1 LEGGGMEHISV
12 AINQSD
18 KVGLFEDK
26 QPCIRR
32 YAPTKLQLSLVA
44 SVDIPNYKGLSGSE
58 FKDRYLVIVD
68 HFEKGSEVTIQLQLT
83 DCVTTIISVLQIMP
97 AI

>member
-1 LEGGGMEHISV
+1 MEHISV
-12 AINQSD
+12 TINQSNQ
-18 KVGLFEDK
+18 VGLFEDK

-32 YAPTKLQLSLVA
+32 YAPTELQLSLVA
-44 SVDIPNYKGLSGSE
+44 SVDIPNYQSLSGPE
-58 FKDRYLVIVD
+58 FKNCYLIIVD
-68 HFEKGSEVTIQLQLT
+68 HFEKGSEVAIQFQLT